1 MAEPRKINRLPRRWL
16 VVILLRPKQTG
27 NIAESVRAQLEGTQS
42 DMNRRSERAAS
53 QKPISNLHI
62 VH

>member
-1 MAEPRKINRLPRRWL
+1 MAETRKINRLPWRRL

-27 NIAESVRAQLEGTQS
+27 NIAESVRAQLEGPQS
-42 DMNRRSERAAS
+42 DMSRRSEREAS